1 METLFSLL
9 STFGILIIALFV
21 VGSAVIKI
29 AKEWERGVILR
40 LGRLIGVKGPGIF
53 FLIPF
58 IDRPIFLDLRVIT
71 LDVPPQE
78 AITRDN
84 VTVKVNA
91 ILYFRVIDP
100 AKAIVS
106 VEDYRRATYNIAQTT
121 LRNVIGQSELDE
133 LLAFRER
140 INERLQQMIDEQTEP
155 WGIKVSIVEVK
166 DVELPQTMQ
175 RAMAKQAEA
184 EREKRA
190 KVIHAEGEFGA
201 AKQLA
206 AAAAVIT
213 KEPAAI
219 QLRYLQTLTEIAVE
233 KNSTIIFPVPVDIIS
248 DLSKIV
254 QAALPPAP
262 GADEGPVPPADE
274 GEESPGEDEAAVL
287 CKNCGAQL
295 RPGATFCSKCGASV

>member
-1 METLFSLL
+1 MMETLFNLL
-9 STFGILIIALFV
+9 STLV
-21 VGSAVIKI
+21 VFIVVVVFIGSSVVKI
-29 AKEWERGVILR
+29 AKEWERGVVLR
-40 LGRLIGVKGPGIF
+40 LGRFSGIKGPGLF

-58 IDRPIFLDLRVIT
+58 IDRPIFVDLRVVT
-71 LDVPPQE
+71 MDVPSQE
-78 AITRDN
+78 AITKDN

-106 VEDYRRATYNIAQTT
+106 VEDFRRATWNIAQTT

-133 LLAFRER
+133 LLARRER
-140 INERLQQMIDEQTEP
+140 VNERLQEMIDEQTEP
-155 WGIKVSIVEVK
+155 WGVKVSIVEVK

-190 KVIHAEGEFGA
+190 KLIHAEGEYNA
-201 AKQLA
+201 AQQLTA
-206 AAAAVIT
+206 AAATMAQ
-213 KEPAAI
+213 EPAAL

-233 KNSTIIFPVPVDIIS
+233 KNSTIIFPVPIDTFV
-248 DLSKIV
+248 DLSKLIHGLV
-254 QAALPPAP
+254 DRNQPPAQIEE
-262 GADEGPVPPADE
+262 AQV
-274 GEESPGEDEAAVL
+274 GEVEAAST

-295 RPGATFCSKCGASV
+295 KPGATFCSKCGASVETKP